1 MDANLHMSDY
11 QRNVL
16 TSKHPFIISS
26 NGIGSGKTYGAAII
40 AGTDLLKGRSSLC
53 VSQSYSSLRDTFI
66 PAIEDVLQKIGV
78 PYNYNKSEHMISLFN
93 DSGIHPRIIGRSAE
107 NEPGIKGVT
116 NVSNYL
122 ADEAALYDKQ
132 VHITCV
138 SRLRGEHTPHIRLFT
153 TPRGGKNYC
162 SDLMKRSDVLTM
174 RTTIFQNPYVTK
186 EQRDLILSNY
196 EIGSDLYNQEILG
209 EIVNSD
215 FTQSILRV
223 DDFSNICLTSATS
236 LTDLT
241 MSLDFARDGVD
252 STIIILRNE
261 NRILDKIILNKADTS
276 EICNKF
282 QSLEMKYGK
291 TNIKRICY
299 DATGGYHIGFEDAV
313 KGTHNNLYAVNFGAS
328 SPDAM
333 LTNMRAY
340 IYDLCAK
347 AVKGGFYINDPVLIE
362 ELRAQQ
368 WVVDGHGK
376 RCLIPKKSIK
386 TILGRSPDT
395 SDAFAVGFFK
405 QYINAVNTKSN
416 EYYKSIINNIR

>member
-1 MDANLHMSDY
+1 MSDY

-78 PYNYNKSEHMISLFN
+78 PYNYNKSEHMIDLFN

-223 DDFSNICLTSATS
+223 DDFSNICLTSSTS

-252 STIIILRNE
+252 STIIILRND

-313 KGTHNNLYAVNFGAS
+313 KGTHNNLYAVNFGSS

-333 LTNMRAY
+333 LANMRAY